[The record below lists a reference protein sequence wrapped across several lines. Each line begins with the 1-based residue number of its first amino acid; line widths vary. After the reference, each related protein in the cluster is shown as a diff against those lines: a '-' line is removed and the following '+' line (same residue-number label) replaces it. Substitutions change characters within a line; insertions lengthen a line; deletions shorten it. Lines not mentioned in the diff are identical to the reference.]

1 MEMDNDKVTECAEF
15 TSLAEEMWN
24 NDDNALMS
32 GSDYELDVQ
41 GKTRFAERI
50 DKADDP
56 LFI

>member
-1 MEMDNDKVTECAEF
+1 
-15 TSLAEEMWN
+15 MWN

-32 GSDYELDVQ
+32 GSDYELDIQ
-41 GKTRFAERI
+41 GKTRFSKEGI